1 MKNKIIAI
9 IFFVLAISA
18 FIFMCFSFA
27 YMTNHF
33 FNVSWQTQGVF
44 WVLFL
49 GSIFIIPACIVWGCE
64 FWSHKEVLKEYE

>member
-9 IFFVLAISA
+9 IFFILAISI
-18 FIFMCFSFA
+18 FIFMCFSLA

-49 GSIFIIPACIVWGCE
+49 GSIFIFPVCIIWGCE
-64 FWSHKEVLKEYE
+64 FWSRKEELKRV